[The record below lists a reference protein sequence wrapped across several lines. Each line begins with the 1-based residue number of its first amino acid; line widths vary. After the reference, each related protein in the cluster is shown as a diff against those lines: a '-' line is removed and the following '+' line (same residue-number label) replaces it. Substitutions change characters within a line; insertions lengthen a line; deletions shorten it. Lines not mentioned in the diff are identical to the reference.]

1 VLNLTR
7 DRKNNYKQPLG
18 NNMQSEKKN
27 ITSYRDY
34 RGKPYSIANA
44 SYLLC
49 DITEALADL
58 DQILERL
65 PDVNKK
71 GFADYTPGRQLYGA
85 KSECKDKVESFRG
98 RIDTYLHA
106 ARAKMQEVKS
116 KSDKV
121 KSDSSLLNSA
131 QVKAKYTDTFDGFY
145 QEYLRHKEM
154 TRRLSGMQK
163 TISKFVTEADAK
175 KYPRKRPDE
184 SGWLKTGTNNIFE
197 KEAVGN
203 G

>member
-1 VLNLTR
+1 
-7 DRKNNYKQPLG
+7 
-18 NNMQSEKKN
+18 MQIEKKN
-27 ITSYRDY
+27 IISYRDY

-44 SYLLC
+44 SYFLC
-49 DITEALADL
+49 DVTEALAKL
-58 DQILERL
+58 GQTLQRL
-65 PDVNKK
+65 PDIDKK
-71 GFADYTPGRQLYGA
+71 GFADYTPGQQLYSQ
-85 KSECKDKVESFRG
+85 KSDCKDKVISFRE
-98 RIDTYLHA
+98 ILDAYLHA
-106 ARAKMQEVKS
+106 AKAKMQEVKS

-131 QVKAKYTDTFDGFY
+131 QVKAMYTDTFDGFY

-154 TRRLSGMQK
+154 ARRLGGMSK
-163 TISKFVTEADAK
+163 TIKEFTANADAK